1 MQDCFVQILAEI
13 GFMVLEKTIIKFCQC
28 IFRYFVIISPWNKAE
43 PFIWTDLNPHHPW
56 MLCAKFGWNW
66 PIDSGEEDF

>member
-13 GFMVLEKTIIKFCQC
+13 GFMVLEKTIFKFCQC

-43 PFIWTDLNPHHPW
+43 PFI
-56 MLCAKFGWNW
+56 
-66 PIDSGEEDF
+66 